1 MPQGV
6 VRELA
11 FTGEPLPAERA
22 KSLGLVNEI
31 FETHE
36 EVVAAALKIRKIV
49 SIHRWLSLLQRRR
62 SITRAIIRFMIPS
75 NIASIYNLRSLTP
88 RN

>member
-36 EVVAAALKIRKIV
+36 EVVAAALKIC
-49 SIHRWLSLLQRRR
+49 QEDC
-62 SITRAIIRFMIPS
+62 
-75 NIASIYNLRSLTP
+75 
-88 RN
+88 